1 MVRGVFRNVGLAAA
15 IAGGS
20 VVAALA
26 VSAAAP
32 VAAQGFSIG
41 YEFLKAVKDREGDV
55 VTAALNE
62 PGSTVV
68 NTRDISS
75 GETALHIVTRRRDAV
90 WIKFLTQKGA
100 NPNIADRSGVTPIQ
114 IASNLGYVEG
124 VEALLKAGA
133 LVDDASSSGETA
145 LIAAVHR
152 RDISMVRL
160 LLANG
165 ANIDHNDNSGRS
177 ARDYAGLMSGGGLIV
192 DEFARADEARAQAD
206 TGSDYGP
213 SF

>member
-1 MVRGVFRNVGLAAA
+1 MVRGIFRNLVLTGA
-15 IAGGS
+15 IAG
-20 VVAALA
+20 
-26 VSAAAP
+26 SAAAMP
-32 VAAQGFSIG
+32 LAAPALAQGFSQG

-55 VTAALNE
+55 VTAALSE

-68 NTRDISS
+68 NTRDIAK
-75 GETALHIVTRRRDAV
+75 GETALHIVTRRRDVV
-90 WIKFLTQKGA
+90 WIKFLAAKGA
-100 NPNIADRSGVTPIQ
+100 NPNIEDKEGVTPLE
-114 IASNLGYVEG
+114 IASSLGFVEG

-133 LVDDASSSGETA
+133 RVDDTSSSGETP

-152 RDISMVRL
+152 RDIAMVRL

-165 ANIDHNDNSGRS
+165 ASLDHNDNSGRS
-177 ARDYAGLMSGGGLIV
+177 ARSYVALMTGGDRL
-192 DEFARADEARAQAD
+192 ADEIAKADEERAKHR